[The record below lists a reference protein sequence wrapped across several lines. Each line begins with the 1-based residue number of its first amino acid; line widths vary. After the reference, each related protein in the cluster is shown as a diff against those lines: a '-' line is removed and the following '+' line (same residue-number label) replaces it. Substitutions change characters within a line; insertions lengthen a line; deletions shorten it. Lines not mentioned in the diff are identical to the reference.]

1 MKKFGAILLAS
12 TMIAAFSLTGCGG
25 SGGAA
30 GAASKTEAA
39 AEYSLDLTL
48 EFTENNSTYPDEV
61 TVELDGGTLWKVKKA
76 ELHQSIETV
85 AAGNHTILILNADDE
100 KLGETTINVD
110 KDSRVKI
117 TLDNDSVNVE
127 MQQG

>member
-1 MKKFGAILLAS
+1 M
-12 TMIAAFSLTGCGG
+12 
-25 SGGAA
+25 
-30 GAASKTEAA
+30 
-39 AEYSLDLTL
+39 
-48 EFTENNSTYPDEV
+48 
-61 TVELDGGTLWKVKKA
+61 KKA